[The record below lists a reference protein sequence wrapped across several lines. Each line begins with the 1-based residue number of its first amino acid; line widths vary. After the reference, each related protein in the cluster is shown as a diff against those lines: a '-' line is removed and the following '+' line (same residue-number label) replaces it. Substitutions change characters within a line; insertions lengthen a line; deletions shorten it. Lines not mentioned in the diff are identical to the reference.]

1 MSDSITL
8 RKLLGLSAAP
18 APLSK
23 SALILVDCQNTYRE
37 GLMQLDGV
45 EPALVQC
52 ASLLARARKL
62 GIPVFHIQHD
72 GGVGTPY
79 DITSP
84 IGQIADPVQPADG
97 EPVVVKNYP
106 NSFLNTDLH
115 QRLQAV
121 DAKNL
126 VIVGF
131 MTHMCISST
140 ARAAFDLGYANNTV
154 VAGAT
159 ASRPLPLGEGAE
171 QPAAQVHAAN
181 LAAIADLFAVVVPN
195 EAAIAD

>member
-8 RKLLGLSAAP
+8 RKLLGLSPAP
-18 APLSK
+18 ARLSE
-23 SALILVDCQNTYRE
+23 SALIMVDCQNTYRE
-37 GLMQLDGV
+37 GLMQLVGV
-45 EPALVQC
+45 EPALAQC
-52 ASLLARARKL
+52 AALLARARNL

-72 GGVGTPY
+72 AGVGTPY
-79 DITSP
+79 DITSH
-84 IGQIADPVQPADG
+84 IGQIADKVEPANG
-97 EPVVVKNYP
+97 EPVIVKNYP

-115 QRLQAV
+115 DRLKAV
-121 DAKNL
+121 NATNL

-159 ASRPLPLGEGAE
+159 ASRSLPLGDGAD
-171 QPAAQVHAAN
+171 QPAAQVHASN
-181 LAAIADLFAVVVPN
+181 LAAIADLFAVVVPD
-195 EAAIAD
+195 ETALPD

>member
-1 MSDSITL
+1 MSDQITL
-8 RKLLGLSAAP
+8 RQLMGLSATP
-18 APLSK
+18 APLSD

-37 GLMQLDGV
+37 GPMQLEGA
-45 EPALVQC
+45 EPALDQC
-52 ASLLARARKL
+52 ARLLARARKL

-72 GGVGTPY
+72 AGVGSPY
-79 DITSP
+79 DVTGHS
-84 IGQIADPVQPADG
+84 GRIADPVQPVDG

-115 QRLQAV
+115 DRLKAVQAR
-121 DAKNL
+121 NL

-154 VAGAT
+154 VGGAT
-159 ASRPLPLGEGAE
+159 ASRSLPLGEGKGL
-171 QPAAQVHAAN
+171 PAGQVHAGN
-181 LAAIADLFAVVVPN
+181 LAAIADLFAIVVPD
-195 EAAIAD
+195 EGDIAD